1 MENEMDKKEERI
13 VKLEAIAKF
22 TLITFIIISIILF
35 FMVFPV
41 VGMISYVG
49 IPSLIIFPLV
59 GSFIVLIAGFL
70 IYHVLLVKCD
80 MARSLISIDEQ
91 IFNYVYS
98 KSKQPNKNEMHE

>member
-41 VGMISYVG
+41 V
-49 IPSLIIFPLV
+49 
-59 GSFIVLIAGFL
+59 
-70 IYHVLLVKCD
+70 LLLKH
-80 MARSLISIDEQ
+80 IDQ
-91 IFNYVYS
+91 
-98 KSKQPNKNEMHE
+98 K